1 MSNRRCHRHLGRHF
15 ELQQR
20 ASTVGGNETC
30 VCVVKYRWQIDRLKI
45 LQALL
50 GIFCAKIPFF
60 FCCVLFTSSTLDV
73 IQFLHS
79 TFVYS
84 LNIYASVLVLFSLCI
99 SHMVIIDTYIVFDCS
114 LFLILLFFLLSS
126 FAVRWVWWN
135 FQMRCGG
142 KCVIVVVRARCC
154 QRRSRSIVLWCT
166 RTPRTQTSERV
177 AAIQAWSMNFC
188 ICVCGWKQIK
198 QSFSTGFLCFIFNV

>member
-1 MSNRRCHRHLGRHF
+1 MLNSSMIISVCVCVCFVVSNRRCHRHLGRHF

-20 ASTVGGNETC
+20 ASTVGGNET
-30 VCVVKYRWQIDRLKI
+30 CVVKYRWQIDRLKI

-60 FCCVLFTSSTLDV
+60 FVVSFTSSTLDV

-84 LNIYASVLVLFSLCI
+84 LNIYASVLVLFALCI

-114 LFLILLFFLLSS
+114 LFRLLLLFFLLSS
-126 FAVRWVWWN
+126 FAVR
-135 FQMRCGG
+135 
-142 KCVIVVVRARCC
+142 
-154 QRRSRSIVLWCT
+154 
-166 RTPRTQTSERV
+166 
-177 AAIQAWSMNFC
+177 
-188 ICVCGWKQIK
+188 
-198 QSFSTGFLCFIFNV
+198 

>member
-1 MSNRRCHRHLGRHF
+1 M
-15 ELQQR
+15 
-20 ASTVGGNETC
+20 C
-30 VCVVKYRWQIDRLKI
+30 VSVLLCQTDAVTAILAAILSYSSGPLLSAVMKRVCECVVKYRWQIDRLKI

-50 GIFCAKIPFF
+50 SIFCAKIPFF

-114 LFLILLFFLLSS
+114 LFLLLLFFFFYRHSL
-126 FAVRWVWWN
+126 
-135 FQMRCGG
+135 
-142 KCVIVVVRARCC
+142 
-154 QRRSRSIVLWCT
+154 
-166 RTPRTQTSERV
+166 
-177 AAIQAWSMNFC
+177 
-188 ICVCGWKQIK
+188 
-198 QSFSTGFLCFIFNV
+198 